1 MKIVEIFPSVQGE
14 GVQIGTPVIF
24 VRTAGCNLQ
33 CVHCDT
39 RYAWHGGK
47 EKTAHEIVSEITLLQ
62 HKTCAQWV
70 CITGGEPMI
79 QQDLGQVIHAIK
91 AKGSLVSL
99 ETNGT
104 LYDEVALEEFDFLS
118 ISPKLPSMMT
128 RTGPN
133 IGALQLLAKLPTPM
147 QFKFVVDSTSDTT
160 MIKKV
165 LHKVKPAC
173 PIVFQPNGMV
183 SPVRYLSELRWLWEV
198 IQDPEWYG
206 KDIRLIPQLHVMLY
220 GHRQAI

>member
-1 MKIVEIFPSVQGE
+1 M
-14 GVQIGTPVIF
+14 
-24 VRTAGCNLQ
+24 TA
-33 CVHCDT
+33 D
-39 RYAWHGGK
+39 
-47 EKTAHEIVSEITLLQ
+47 EIVREILQ
-62 HKTCAQWV
+62 FSGFKTSAQWV

-91 AKGSLVSL
+91 AKGLLVSL

-104 LYDEVALEEFDFLS
+104 LYDEDALWEFDFLS

-133 IGALQLLAKLPTPM
+133 IAALQLLVKLGLPM
-147 QFKFVVDSTSDTT
+147 QLKFVVESGPDIS

-165 LHKVKPAC
+165 LQEVKPGC

-183 SPVRYLSELRWLWEV
+183 SPEKYLDELRWLWKT

-206 KDIRLIPQLHVMLY
+206 RDIRLIPQLHVMLFQ
-220 GHRQAI
+220 HQRSI